1 MFTNKREEEKWGI
14 PIQTHSKQIY
24 ISNFVPYGL
33 WEIFLHTDKTIQKL
47 QKVKEKLS
55 FEEKP
60 RTGSYSDQSMLVCVT
75 DWNLF
80 EGSTP
85 EVWYYMTSFESNSW

>member
-1 MFTNKREEEKWGI
+1 MHTLKEGAFEYKECLLIAEKKENEEFKFKYA
-14 PIQTHSKQIY
+14 HSKQIH

-47 QKVKEKLS
+47 QKVKEKLF

-60 RTGSYSDQSMLVCVT
+60 HTQTNPCRYV
-75 DWNLF
+75 
-80 EGSTP
+80 
-85 EVWYYMTSFESNSW
+85 